1 MVNWIKK
8 ILKIEWINK
17 FGTRIL
23 RFSLPKIYWIKKQH
37 QKIIVTPCRR
47 MKAYY
52 KFRFVFP
59 KMSEKPLA
67 DVNVYEAK
75 VYSQNGEDGIIKAI
89 FQKIGTTNKYAVEIG
104 VEDGTECNTRYL
116 IQKAGWQSL
125 QLDGSD
131 NNPPQIKQE
140 FITAENIND
149 LLKKYN
155 APTEFDLLSVD
166 IDYNTYWVW
175 KAIEHYSPRVVIVE
189 YNAAFPPTESKAVEY
204 DPNGVWD
211 STNYF
216 GASLLA
222 YKKLGEA
229 KQYTLIGCDNRG
241 VNAFFVRNDL
251 AHHFVKKNIAEIY
264 KAPRYGV
271 KVNGKYIGKPVSK
284 KTMIIV

>member
-1 MVNWIKK
+1 MN
-8 ILKIEWINK
+8 ILKK
-17 FGTRIL
+17 FYRALVIL
-23 RFSLPKIYWIKKQH
+23 HIWTIKQY
-37 QKIIVTPCRR
+37 QKKIVTPCKRLR
-47 MKAYY
+47 AYY

-59 KMSEKPLA
+59 KLGSSPIKDL
-67 DVNVYEAK
+67 NLYEAK

-116 IQKAGWQSL
+116 IQKAGWKSL

-131 NNPPQIKQE
+131 NNSPQIKQE
-140 FITAENIND
+140 FITAENINI
-149 LLKKYN
+149 LLKKY
-155 APTEFDLLSVD
+155 AVPTEFDLLSVD

-175 KAIEHYSPRVVIVE
+175 KAIEQYSPRVVIVE

-222 YKKLGEA
+222 FVNLGKL
-229 KQYTLIGCDNRG
+229 KNYTLIACDNRG

-251 AHHFVKKNIAEIY
+251 ANNFVSKDIIEIY
-264 KAPRYGV
+264 KAPQYGQKV
-271 KVNGKYIGKPVSK
+271 KGKYIGKPVSK
-284 KTMIIV
+284 KKMMTV